1 MLVIEGITKTF
12 QDRPVVDDFSLTVP
26 ENGFTVLIGPSGCGK
41 STLFDLLMGAQP
53 METGRIRWRDEA
65 VPDLRLLAA
74 YMQQSDLLLPW
85 LGLADNAC
93 LPADI
98 AGVPGDR
105 SRQRIRRLFERLG
118 LGGFESHLPA
128 MVSGGMR
135 QRCALARTLMFE
147 RDLVLLDEPLSALDA
162 ITRRNLQQMLRLLK
176 TDFGQTILMVTH
188 DIDEALLLA
197 DELLVLTPLP
207 MRICDRIAIEVPQP
221 RRTEDSRLVAIKHR
235 VLAMLQE
242 EGGQP

>member
-1 MLVIEGITKTF
+1 MLIIKAISKQFNGI
-12 QDRPVVDDFSLTVP
+12 PVVSDVDLTVP

-41 STLFDLLMGAQP
+41 STLFDLLMGALP
-53 METGRIRWRDEA
+53 MDAGSIRWRRAE
-65 VPDLRLLAA
+65 VPDLSRLAA

-85 LGLADNAC
+85 LGLADNAR

-98 AGVPGDR
+98 AGDPVDRSGDR
-105 SRQRIRRLFERLG
+105 VRRLFDRLG
-118 LGGFESHLPA
+118 LAGFEAHLPS

-135 QRCALARTLMFE
+135 QRCALARTLMFG

-162 ITRRNLQQMLRLLK
+162 ITRRSLQQMLRLLQ
-176 TDFGQTILMVTH
+176 TDYKKTILMVTH

-197 DELLVLTPLP
+197 DELLVLSPPP
-207 MRICDRIAIEVPQP
+207 MQVASRMVLDIPQP
-221 RRTEDSRLVAIKHR
+221 RRIENPQLVAIKHR

-242 EGGQP
+242 DIPS